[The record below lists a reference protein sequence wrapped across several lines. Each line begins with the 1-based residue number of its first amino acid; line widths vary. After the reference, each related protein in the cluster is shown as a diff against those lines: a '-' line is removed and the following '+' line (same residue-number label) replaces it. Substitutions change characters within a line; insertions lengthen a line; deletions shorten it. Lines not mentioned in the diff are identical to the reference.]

1 MSQLVLKN
9 IKIFIAVVL
18 STVLTVSCDKNQNS
32 LIPNVPVSLTINLNI
47 INDLTVPGNSHF
59 FPNVGYGGIIVYCE
73 LPGSWYAF
81 DATCTHE
88 ISTTCKVEN
97 EGILGT
103 CSCCG
108 SQYVFV
114 GGTPS
119 KGPAALP
126 LKQYNV
132 AVINSSTIRVYN

>member
-1 MSQLVLKN
+1 MSQLVLKKV
-9 IKIFIAVVL
+9 KIFIFILMIA
-18 STVLTVSCDKNQNS
+18 VLTVSCDKNQNS
-32 LIPNVPVSLTINLNI
+32 LIPSVPVSLTIDLNI
-47 INDLTVPGNSHF
+47 INDLTVPGNSRF
-59 FPNVGYGGIIVYCE
+59 FSEVGYSGIIVYCE

-132 AVINSSTIRVYN
+132 AVINSSKIRVYN

>member
-1 MSQLVLKN
+1 MSQLVLKKV
-9 IKIFIAVVL
+9 KIFIFILMIA
-18 STVLTVSCDKNQNS
+18 VLTVSCDKNQNS
-32 LIPNVPVSLTINLNI
+32 LIPNVPVSLTIDLNI
-47 INDLTVPGNSHF
+47 INDLTVPGNSRF
-59 FPNVGYGGIIVYCE
+59 FSEVGYSGIIVYCE

-132 AVINSSTIRVYN
+132 AVINSSKIRVYN